1 MKTRTFQVRVA
12 KGFKMNIKEADLRAI
27 IQEELK
33 AFKNRKN
40 VANSKHPSDVEPVED
55 PNANGILSDDF
66 EHVPED
72 VPADVEKPQA
82 RVQDLTPIVKERR
95 YSLRALLE
103 QDSPS
108 LSPEAMKKAVTAWA
122 NWFSK
127 KMVRTDE
134 EGDRQAFLVRVV
146 KKLGTDPEKAR
157 QIDNMVTELELQDHM
172 GFNNTGYHPE
182 DLDSALMALKP
193 KIKYTTKVDF
203 TDDAYGGRDSA
214 GDVDIN
220 EARFVGGFGF
230 GKPSLSESEE
240 IEEGCGC
247 GDPSLPAMHMP
258 SAHDI
263 IQLNIEDEEPRDLD
277 HDKHEG
283 SMARSQLRRAAKYS
297 QKLGHMIRMDDDLPE
312 WLEAKITKASDY
324 LGSVYHYLD
333 YEINGKK

>member
-1 MKTRTFQVRVA
+1 MRVA

-27 IQEELK
+27 IKEELK

-95 YSLRALLE
+95 YSLRSLLE
-103 QDSPS
+103 QDSPK
-108 LSPEAMKKAVTAWA
+108 LSAEAMKKAVSAWSD
-122 NWFSK
+122 WFSK
-127 KMVRTDE
+127 KMKVRTD
-134 EGDRQAFLVRVV
+134 EGDRQAFLIRVV
-146 KKLGTDPEKAR
+146 EKLGPNPDTAT
-157 QIDNMVTELELQDHM
+157 QIKNMDTALEIQDDM
-172 GFNNTGYHPE
+172 GMNNTGY
-182 DLDSALMALKP
+182 DLDDLISALGALPAQVAYRK
-193 KIKYTTKVDF
+193 KTTVTFD
-203 TDDAYGGRDSA
+203 DDAVGGRDSA
-214 GDVDIN
+214 GEVDIN

-247 GDPSLPAMHMP
+247 GDPSLPDMHMS
-258 SAHDI
+258 SAHDV
-263 IQLNIEDEEPRDLD
+263 IELDIEERGRDLD
-277 HDKHEG
+277 HSDHEG

-297 QKLGHMIRMDDDLPE
+297 QKLGHMIRETDDLPE
-312 WLEAKITKASDY
+312 WLGSKITKASDY